1 MSENETLADI
11 RKESEELFRE
21 FCTNWIGTKKL
32 TYGCEQTQALLR
44 FNGIFDRIEA
54 ATQREREKLSSC
66 YVRSTHEA
74 ARIIARCGEVNAAKM
89 YKALITIRE
98 KCIIYNNALAEE
110 IDAICGNAI
119 SEPARNC
126 DVYDKEEVRM
136 AYHLHG
142 DGLMSMQAVVDW
154 LYSAK
159 KERGDE
165 SPRTEQESEV
175 QGC

>member
-1 MSENETLADI
+1 MNETLDDI
-11 RKESEELFRE
+11 VSWIRE
-21 FCTNWIGTKKL
+21 IAQGYKQSMAYDKVTIEGLKVSV
-32 TYGCEQTQALLR
+32 ALEK
-44 FNGIFDRIEA
+44 IACRIEA
-54 ATQREREKLSSC
+54 ARKREREKLSSC

-74 ARIIARCGEVNAAKM
+74 ARVIARSGEVNAAKM

-98 KCIIYNNALAEE
+98 KCVIYNNALAEE

-119 SEPARNC
+119 SAPARNC

-142 DGLMSMQAVVDW
+142 DGLMTMQAVVDW

-159 KERGDE
+159 KEYGDE

-175 QGC
+175 EP